1 MLIIA
6 LGDTDP
12 SLSEQTL
19 QQYPQAQLLTSTS
32 DSVTQGVYYTSLGD
46 FGSEAALVRVLN
58 QADQLH
64 YMPPKTWT
72 DQVNGHSAMQAWT
85 EFYLLYYHG
94 RKPVLG
100 IDHLLVQPDLSAPA
114 QRASSEPQL
123 WAVGSTITLAP
134 DLDLEH
140 TWAGLLAGRLE
151 RSVSRIAQAEATVE
165 WSADQ
170 ILRMPLQAADII
182 VCELAQI
189 NDANQALTNIYQV
202 RNFAR
207 CVGAKICFVGLQ
219 NNDLI
224 KYMAH
229 LPDYY
234 HLYGHLGIFYAAY
247 MDKDW
252 TTLWPGAGTHA
263 WYADEIYKKFFC

>member
-6 LGDTDP
+6 LGDTDS
-12 SLSEQTL
+12 SLSEQACG
-19 QQYPQAQLLTSTS
+19 QYPQAQLLTSDS
-32 DSVTQGVYYTSLGD
+32 DAVAQGVYYTSLGD

-64 YMPPKTWT
+64 YMPPKTWS
-72 DQVNGHSAMQAWT
+72 DQVNDHSAMQAWT

-100 IDHLLVQPDLSAPA
+100 IEHLLTQPDLPATA
-114 QRASSEPQL
+114 QRASAQAQL

-134 DLDLEH
+134 DLELDQS
-140 TWAGLLAGRLE
+140 WAGLLAARLQLP
-151 RSVSRIAQAEATVE
+151 VTKVCKAEATVE

-170 ILRMPLQAADII
+170 ILRMPLQSSDVI
-182 VCELAQI
+182 VWELAQVNHI
-189 NDANQALTNIYQV
+189 VQALTQIYQV

-207 CVGAKICFVGLQ
+207 CMGAQVCLVGLQ

-229 LPDYY
+229 LPEYY
-234 HLYGHLGIFYAAY
+234 HLYGHLGIFFAAY

-252 TTLWPGAGTHA
+252 STLWPGAGTHA
-263 WYADEIYKKFFC
+263 WYADEIYKKFFI